1 MKGKSKGLLQG
12 SSWARLWIG
21 FLKAALALVRSEL
34 MGALGAGDSGLGHG
48 MFLFLEPKHVLYTH
62 EDFLN

>member
-1 MKGKSKGLLQG
+1 MKGKSEGLLQG
-12 SSWARLWIG
+12 SSRARLWVG
-21 FLKAALALVRSEL
+21 SPKAALALVRSEL

-48 MFLFLEPKHVLYTH
+48 MFLFLGPKHVLYTH